1 MSNIL
6 PVESQH
12 LFNTQIPLNRTFQP
26 IQGRI
31 CQYALI
37 TLVTGSLV
45 FLYTHPAASGI
56 RDFYNRNIRPPL
68 EYCGN
73 KVKTI
78 CTIFCKAALI
88 SIGKSLLFVPISDYV
103 FKDSSTYVPIPGV
116 AIRVANLFKR
126 VSLKIYTKT
135 YVYFLRP
142 LEIKWTPLRYA
153 VLFGPIVEELLTHF
167 CFQELFLKRVP
178 KFAARKLGIFFDPD
192 RFYIKCSRVALS
204 TIVFVAGH
212 SSAFSR
218 DPSINRLGA
227 RALRSLIFTGVMLGT
242 LQEATGNVMYPIAV
256 HMTHNAMLRLAR
268 FCIQTQG

>member
-6 PVESQH
+6 PVEIQH

-37 TLVTGSLV
+37 TLATGSLA
-45 FLYTHPAASGI
+45 FLYIDPAASDI

-88 SIGKSLLFVPISDYV
+88 SIGRTLLFVPIAYI
-103 FKDSSTYVPIPGV
+103 FKDSSTYVPIPGI
-116 AIRVANLFKR
+116 ARRIANLFRK
-126 VSLKIYTKT
+126 VSFEIYTKT

-142 LEIKWTPLRYA
+142 LGIKWTPLRYA
-153 VLFGPIVEELLTHF
+153 VLFAPIVEELLNRF

-178 KFAARKLGIFFDPD
+178 KFAARKLDISFDPD
-192 RFYIKCSRVALS
+192 RFYLKCSRIALS
-204 TIVFVAGH
+204 AILFAATH
-212 SSAFSR
+212 SLAFST
-218 DPSINRLGA
+218 DPSVNRLGA
-227 RALRSLIFTGVMLGT
+227 AALRSLIFTGLMLGT
-242 LQEATGNVMYPIAV
+242 LQEATGNVMYPIAA
-256 HMTHNAMLRLAR
+256 HMTHNAMLQLAR
-268 FCIQTQG
+268 FCIQTQD